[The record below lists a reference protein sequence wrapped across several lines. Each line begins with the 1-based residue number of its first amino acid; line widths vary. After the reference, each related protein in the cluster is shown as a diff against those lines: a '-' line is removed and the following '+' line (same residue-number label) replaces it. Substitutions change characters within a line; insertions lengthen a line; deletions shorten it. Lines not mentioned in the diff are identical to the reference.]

1 MDIFS
6 TLMLGK
12 MLVLMV
18 VDKLD
23 RLTLY
28 RQLKQLDQ
36 MHLPIPMHT
45 YMFLLP
51 LILLHL
57 LKDDLALAAGTGSA
71 GA

>member
-1 MDIFS
+1 
-6 TLMLGK
+6 MLGK

-36 MHLPIPMHT
+36 MHLP
-45 YMFLLP
+45 LP
-51 LILLHL
+51 LH
-57 LKDDLALAAGTGSA
+57 T
-71 GA
+71 